1 MGSYF
6 AKNPSEYVMSSE
18 FETESEEEEDLE
30 IKLTILRDAMIHLRV
45 QFLHFQ
51 SVYKQSEADLIENDV
66 KALKIIVMVVQNRI
80 EELKSI
86 AVEYTELKNME
97 VVRQKI
103 EDFDYVVTQVVM
115 EIREFERDNF
125 LIEKLEKLINK
136 LNPFD
141 VPNLQNLDQKTPIHP
156 KEMIKS
162 VMNNDSKKYQEQ
174 LKKEKVQSEEENE
187 IRHDNSKILSGQ
199 RKIYKIFRKPV
210 VLLVNYLEDSC
221 TLKAMQILNENQ
233 IDYSI
238 FDVST
243 DAEVRL
249 IVKYLSDCE
258 TFPQLFVKG
267 SFEKLAAID
276 SLIETLPKLY
286 VN

>member
-6 AKNPSEYVMSSE
+6 AKNTSEYGMSSE
-18 FETESEEEEDLE
+18 FETESEEEDLE

-174 LKKEKVQSEEENE
+174 MKKEKVQSQEENE
-187 IRHDNSKILSGQ
+187 IRHDNSKILSGH

-267 SFEKLAAID
+267 NFEKLAGID